1 MSPQP
6 DLHAVAA
13 SLLLGW
19 FAAVLL
25 QRLLDVVAIAMWE
38 VAPVDSF
45 QALIEGELII
55 WDQAEAEPVPHA
67 CLKWV
72 LQLEALVPLVARFLI
87 LC

>member
-1 MSPQP
+1 M
-6 DLHAVAA
+6 
-13 SLLLGW
+13 
-19 FAAVLL
+19 LL

-55 WDQAEAEPVPHA
+55 CDQAEAEPMA
-67 CLKWV
+67 NCCLEGV

-87 LC
+87 LR